1 MALLDAA
8 YILGAVRNLLNEKS
22 SIKWPDDQINK
33 WVQEAAMDI
42 SIKTLGY
49 EGIDVIGTVANT
61 LESDE
66 PSGCIKVHS
75 CVKGGALRSWEA
87 HLDDDD
93 WQQVYWHFTW
103 NGSAWVKQ
111 VAGGAS
117 ADIRV
122 KSSATWEENYVPTKM
137 RITYSGQ
144 TDCQFTLSGVG
155 GYHLAADT
163 TLASEEEVDLEID
176 KGDIRDLGIKV
187 NPAGS
192 DVSITNIEFY
202 ATGTLD
208 ANYKGLGRIHP
219 RLVQHVAHNEAG
231 EPIHY
236 YHHHNKVGIWP
247 LPDDAYALTVY
258 ISKVTDDI
266 TDLPTELRLPAILY
280 CLAMARLSEGW
291 EDDFEMFIT
300 MYLNSLMAYRQGRG
314 QYKLEEID
322 SKDMF
327 EIPNRAVSGGQ

>member
-8 YILGAVRNLLNEKS
+8 YILAAVRSMLAEYS
-22 SIKWPDDQINK
+22 SVKWTDDQINK

-42 SIKTLGY
+42 STKTLCY
-49 EGIDVIGTVANT
+49 EGIDVIGTVVNT

-66 PSGCIKVHS
+66 PDGCIKVHS
-75 CVKGGALRSWEA
+75 CVKGGALRSWEV

-122 KSSATWEENYVPTKM
+122 NSSATWEENYVPTKM
-137 RITYSGQ
+137 RVTYSGQ
-144 TDCQFTLSGVG
+144 TDCQFTLSGAG
-155 GYHLAADT
+155 GFHLAADT
-163 TLASEEEVDLEID
+163 TLASGEEVDLETD

-187 NPAGS
+187 DPGGN
-192 DVSITNIEFY
+192 DVSVTNIEFY

-208 ANYKGLGRIHP
+208 ANYKGLSRVHP
-219 RLVQHVAHNEAG
+219 RLINHVPHNVSG

-236 YHHHNKVGIWP
+236 YHHHEKVGIWP
-247 LPDDAYALTVY
+247 LADGTYSITVY
-258 ISKVTDDI
+258 SSKVTEDI
-266 TDLPTELRLPAILY
+266 TDLPTELRLLAIPY
-280 CLAMARLSEGW
+280 CLAMTRLAEGW

-300 MYLNSLMAYRQGRG
+300 MYLNSVMAHRPDRG
-314 QYKLEEID
+314 QYKLNAVD
-322 SKDMF
+322 AKDKF
-327 EIPNRAVSGGQ
+327 KIPD